1 MIKTTKV
8 KKHNFL
14 YLIIEENASESEQPV
29 ILWFGAWI
37 VIIFVSQK
45 AIVLYLL
52 CLPMWIMTLHW
63 FAAGSVEVALF
74 CLDGCHRLTCER
86 SCFAVSSPEPP

>member
-14 YLIIEENASESEQPV
+14 YLIIKENASESEQPV
-29 ILWFGAWI
+29 ILWVGAWI
-37 VIIFVSQK
+37 VIFFVSQK

-52 CLPMWIMTLHW
+52 CLPM
-63 FAAGSVEVALF
+63 
-74 CLDGCHRLTCER
+74 
-86 SCFAVSSPEPP
+86 